1 MCERER
7 GRGRGRERESGR
19 NKVRERD
26 QEREM
31 ETERER
37 SILSP
42 DFRKYKSFGL
52 SRSLSQSPLLRRE
65 LATLVS

>member
-1 MCERER
+1 MRERE
-7 GRGRGRERESGR
+7 GEEERESGR

-31 ETERER
+31 ERER
-37 SILSP
+37 SFLSP

-52 SRSLSQSPLLRRE
+52 SRCLSQSPLLRRE